1 MRLKR
6 SGEWGQPCL
15 IPDTSGKSSRFSSLS
30 KTCCVHAQS
39 CPNLGTLWTVACQ
52 APLSMVFSRQEFP
65 RYQISSSR
73 VSSQPR
79 YQTCASWGS
88 WTAGRFFTA
97 WAIKE
102 APSKMLGTVF
112 FFFLLDIIEQV
123 EKVSLCFCKFLWW
136 VSVEFSQ
143 RLFWGKT
150 QTNKHLCYN
159 QVTFLFH
166 HIDAINYRNQL
177 QKLIFKCV
185 ALHTHDKCQ
194 MLEVYNFFIQCW
206 IQYTNIL
213 LRMLASMFL
222 RDLVHSFLVMFLFSF
237 DIKLMLAS

>member
-1 MRLKR
+1 MLEAEASSVMLKR

-39 CPNLGTLWTVACQ
+39 CPNLGTLWTVACH

-73 VSSQPR
+73 VFSQAR

-88 WTAGRFFTA
+88 WTAGSFFTA

-112 FFFLLDIIEQV
+112 FFFFARYYWASWESFPMFLQV
-123 EKVSLCFCKFLWW
+123 FMMSKCWIFSKAFL
-136 VSVEFSQ
+136 
-143 RLFWGKT
+143 RKK
-150 QTNKHLCYN
+150 TNKQTPLLQPSDFSFSSYWCN
-159 QVTFLFH
+159 K
-166 HIDAINYRNQL
+166 L
-177 QKLIFKCV
+177 QKPITEIDF
-185 ALHTHDKCQ
+185 
-194 MLEVYNFFIQCW
+194 
-206 IQYTNIL
+206 
-213 LRMLASMFL
+213 
-222 RDLVHSFLVMFLFSF
+222 
-237 DIKLMLAS
+237 